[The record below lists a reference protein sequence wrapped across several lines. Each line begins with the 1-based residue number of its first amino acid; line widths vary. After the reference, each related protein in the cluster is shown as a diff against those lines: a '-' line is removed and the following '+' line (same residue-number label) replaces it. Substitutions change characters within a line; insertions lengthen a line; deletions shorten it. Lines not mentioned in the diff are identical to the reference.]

1 MNDTTP
7 SNSPYRVAIFGAGPS
22 GFYIAQALLKD
33 KDLDVRVD
41 LFDRLPAPYGLV
53 RYGVAPDH
61 QKIKNVTNVYAKVA
75 ADPRMRFFGN
85 VGFGRDIT
93 LDELKRHYHQVAFTT
108 GAQTDRKLGIPGED
122 LANSHPATEFVAWYN
137 GHPDYKDLKFDL
149 SCERA
154 MVVGVGNV
162 AIDVARI
169 LVRTQEELKQT
180 DIADYALEALAQ
192 SKIKEVLLVGRRGPA
207 QAAFTNKEIEELG
220 QMAGADAVTL
230 PEEVDLGELTK
241 KYMEENPD
249 RQTDLKVQLLQSYA
263 EPKAEPKEKRVIVRF
278 LLSPTELVDDGTGKV
293 GGAKFVKNELFVSKD
308 GSLRPRASENTEEA
322 ELGLVFR
329 SVGYRGVQLPGVPFR
344 EDWGTIPNQDGRVL
358 EAPDGAPVTGLY
370 TAGWIKRGPSGVI
383 GTNRPCSVETVTAMM
398 EDKAAGKTFT
408 PDQTDPASVVGLL
421 ESKGVR
427 WLSFE
432 GWQKVDQAEI
442 ERGQACGRPRVKI
455 CDADEMLTVG

>member
-1 MNDTTP
+1 MNDSTP

-41 LFDRLPAPYGLV
+41 LFDRLPSPYGLV

-61 QKIKNVTNVYAKVA
+61 QKIKNVTNVYAKIA

-85 VGFGRDIT
+85 VGFGRDVS
-93 LDELKRHYHQVAFTT
+93 LEELKRCYHQVAFTT
-108 GAQTDRKLGIPGED
+108 GAQTDRRLGIPGED

-137 GHPDYKDLKFDL
+137 GHPDFKDLKFDL

-169 LVRTQEELKQT
+169 LVRTPEELEQT
-180 DIADYALEALAQ
+180 DIAEHALEALAA

-207 QAAFTNKEIEELG
+207 QAAFTNKEIDELG
-220 QMAGADAVTL
+220 EMAGADAVTL
-230 PEEVDLGELTK
+230 PEEITLDELSTKDL
-241 KYMEENPD
+241 EENAD
-249 RQTDLKVQLLQSYA
+249 RQTQMKVERLQSYA
-263 EPKAEPKEKRVIVRF
+263 EPKAEPKDKRVVVRF

-293 GGAKFVKNELFVSKD
+293 GGSKFVKNELFVSKD
-308 GSLRPRASENTEEA
+308 GSLRPRATEKTEEA

-329 SVGYRGVQLPGVPFR
+329 SVGYRGVELPGVPFR
-344 EDWGTIPNQDGRVL
+344 EDWGTIPNQDGRIL
-358 EAPDGAPVTGLY
+358 NAPDGDAVTGLY

-383 GTNRPCSVETVTAMM
+383 GTNRPCSVETVTAMLA
-398 EDKAAGKTFT
+398 DKQADNTFT
-408 PDQTDPASVVGLL
+408 PDQPDPDAIVKLL
-421 ESKGVR
+421 EGKGTH
-427 WLSFE
+427 WLSFD
-432 GWQKVDQAEI
+432 GWLKVDAEEL
-442 ERGQACGRPRVKI
+442 ERGKAAGRPRVKI
-455 CDADEMLTVG
+455 VDVQEMLEVG